1 LASLDLA
8 ISAEDFTE
16 LSLSVFLVSDML
28 IHSIRP
34 TDLLNGAC
42 STSVMFNCV
51 KSFITTKHI
60 HRRRVA
66 MFKLKTSDAKL
77 LRDMATAISI
87 LVDEATFKIDPED
100 LKLRAMDPSRV
111 AMVDFEL
118 PKTVFEEYSCTE
130 STKMCINISELLKL
144 IKRAGRDEVVELSLD
159 EKTARLHVKITGK
172 YTRNFTMP
180 TLEAAEEEV
189 PTPKI
194 TFNVKAKATTD
205 GLRQAIEDAQLVSD
219 HVRIE
224 ADSEKLIFNA
234 SGDLMGATIELQKG
248 SDTLLDLETKEPSK
262 ATFSLS
268 YLSEIIKAASAT
280 SEIATLELSS
290 DMPIK
295 LDFQQ
300 TEEGKLTFYLAPR
313 IETE

>member
-1 LASLDLA
+1 
-8 ISAEDFTE
+8 
-16 LSLSVFLVSDML
+16 
-28 IHSIRP
+28 
-34 TDLLNGAC
+34 
-42 STSVMFNCV
+42 
-51 KSFITTKHI
+51 
-60 HRRRVA
+60 
-66 MFKLKTSDAKL
+66 MFKLKVSDAKL
-77 LRDMATAISI
+77 LKDMVTAISI
-87 LVDEATFKIDPED
+87 LVDEATFKIEPES

-111 AMVDFEL
+111 AMVDFEWS
-118 PKTVFEEYSCTE
+118 KTVFEEYVCSE
-130 STKMCINISELLKL
+130 PTKMCINISELLKL
-144 IKRAGRDEVVELSLD
+144 LRRAGKNEVVELSLD
-159 EKTARLHVKITGK
+159 EKTGRLQIRITGK

-180 TLEAAEEEV
+180 TLEASEEEV

-194 TFNVKAKATTD
+194 AFSVRAKATTD

-224 ADSEKLIFNA
+224 ADTGKLVFHA
-234 SGDLMGATIELQKG
+234 AGDLMGATIELQKG
-248 SDTLLDLETKEPSK
+248 SDALLDLEAKEPSK

-280 SEIATLELSS
+280 SDIATLEFSK

-300 TEEGKLTFYLAPR
+300 TLEGKLTFYLAPR